1 MSERGEYDS
10 PEEEEDGEEE
20 EGECSDT
27 SEEDEVEEEDDEEN
41 CDPTGLFDALAAA
54 HEAQERYRQK
64 EAATGSEED
73 RLAEDTIISA
83 FKEAISGGWH
93 LEEDEEDI
101 NKKEEEEIKVDW
113 KVGDRC
119 EAIFS
124 EDGESYKAKI
134 ILLKPWRS
142 AAVVQFVDYGNQE
155 EVKFEDL
162 SPCKRAKVR
171 QCINLL

>member
-1 MSERGEYDS
+1 ML
-10 PEEEEDGEEE
+10 
-20 EGECSDT
+20 DT
-27 SEEDEVEEEDDEEN
+27 SEEDEVEDGDDN

-54 HEAQERYRQK
+54 HEAEERYRQR
-64 EAATGSEED
+64 EAVVGSEED
-73 RLAEDTIISA
+73 RLAEDAIISA
-83 FKEAISGGWH
+83 FKEAISGGWN
-93 LEEDEEDI
+93 LEEEEQEDI
-101 NKKEEEEIKVDW
+101 NKEEDKEIEVDW

-119 EAIFS
+119 QAIFS

-142 AAVVQFVDYGNQE
+142 AAVVQFDDYGNQE

-171 QCINLL
+171 Q

>member
-10 PEEEEDGEEE
+10 PEEEDGEEE
-20 EGECSDT
+20 EGECSGT
-27 SEEDEVEEEDDEEN
+27 SEEDEANEEGEDDNEN

-54 HEAQERYRQK
+54 HEAEERYRQK
-64 EAATGSEED
+64 EAAAAGTSEED
-73 RLAEDTIISA
+73 RLAEDAIVSA

-93 LEEDEEDI
+93 LVE
-101 NKKEEEEIKVDW
+101 EEEEINKDEEEEGKEVDW

-119 EAIFS
+119 LAIFY

-134 ILLKPWRS
+134 VLLKDWRS
-142 AAVVQFVDYGNQE
+142 AAVVQFVEYGNQE

-162 SPCKRAKVR
+162 SPYMRSKVR
-171 QCINLL
+171 K

>member
-10 PEEEEDGEEE
+10 PEEDEENGEEE

-27 SEEDEVEEEDDEEN
+27 SEEENEEVEGEDDDEN

-54 HEAQERYRQK
+54 HEAEERYRQS
-64 EAATGSEED
+64 EAAVGTSEED
-73 RLAEDTIISA
+73 RLEEDAIVSA
-83 FKEAISGGWH
+83 FKEAITGGWH
-93 LEEDEEDI
+93 LEEEEGEEE
-101 NKKEEEEIKVDW
+101 EEEEIEADW

-119 EAIFS
+119 LAIFS

-134 ILLKPWRS
+134 ILLKHWRS

-155 EVKFEDL
+155 EVKFENL
-162 SPCKRAKVR
+162 SPYKRAKVR
-171 QCINLL
+171 N